1 MNFLCSVSALKEK
14 HSNPVQMFSVLIF
27 MLISLWCTAWMRA
40 STLYVVCHML
50 YQCTWTYWTSVTEES
65 SSSSFF
71 FANSISSTFFFF
83 MGEQGNNLTAALQ
96 WNMKPSHCATVPA
109 VPSSLNVLK
118 REKMAARST
127 EEVDW
132 KYFSF
137 APLRIPYWGLFAM
150 LTCGVFLWK
159 TSFSANGDVWK
170 SKSAI
175 TPLCQKYTSRQ
186 TGKDTS
192 GIMFGFWPVPVW
204 TGPKSRKQKKQSFL
218 KRRAFTTL

>member
-1 MNFLCSVSALKEK
+1 MQRVC
-14 HSNPVQMFSVLIF
+14 SNPVQMFSVLIF
-27 MLISLWCTAWMRA
+27 MLISLRGCARLRCTLSAICCISA
-40 STLYVVCHML
+40 LGL
-50 YQCTWTYWTSVTEES
+50 TEHLLLRSHLHLPS
-65 SSSSFF
+65 SLLTPSHPLFF
-71 FANSISSTFFFF
+71 V

-118 REKMAARST
+118 GEKMAARST